1 MCHADI
7 WAVAEPSAWREPLR
21 VDLPNGRSWIY
32 GSFKASPACDRTGTP
47 LALTSGQEL
56 EQTQGASQM
65 ERTFLLPNGVQ
76 KQAWAVPVGI
86 VVLLMILGITI
97 ASIAS
102 DIFPTY

>member
-1 MCHADI
+1 MLTTKETAIQTALQVPRNHA
-7 WAVAEPSAWREPLR
+7 
-21 VDLPNGRSWIY
+21 
-32 GSFKASPACDRTGTP
+32 
-47 LALTSGQEL
+47 
-56 EQTQGASQM
+56 EQLDTEDS
-65 ERTFLLPNGVQ
+65 Q

>member
-1 MCHADI
+1 MLTTKETAIQTALQATGNHA
-7 WAVAEPSAWREPLR
+7 
-21 VDLPNGRSWIY
+21 
-32 GSFKASPACDRTGTP
+32 
-47 LALTSGQEL
+47 
-56 EQTQGASQM
+56 EQRDTEDS
-65 ERTFLLPNGVQ
+65 Q

>member
-1 MCHADI
+1 MLTTKETAI
-7 WAVAEPSAWREPLR
+7 Q
-21 VDLPNGRSWIY
+21 
-32 GSFKASPACDRTGTP
+32 TGPQAPQNHT
-47 LALTSGQEL
+47 
-56 EQTQGASQM
+56 EQLDSKDS
-65 ERTFLLPNGVQ
+65 Q